1 MTRRLRTWL
10 PVAVVPAVV
19 IVGVLT
25 VPLQAGAAV
34 DLPDKTPAQVLAMIG
49 DSNVKALSG
58 TIEQTSELGL
68 PSLPSTGSGAD
79 ASASSALELLTG
91 SHTARIYLNAP
102 DNVRVQVMDR
112 LAERDLVRN
121 ASDVW
126 MYNSKDNTALHVTL
140 PDMTG
145 MARPQTDGAQQ
156 TPAQLAERMLAAIDP
171 STAVTVGK
179 DTRVA
184 GRTAYEL
191 RLTPRTDATL
201 VGEVSIAVDSETG
214 MPLRVEVQARGQSDP
229 AFSLAFTKLSLD
241 APSADLFDFTPPAGA
256 KVEEKTLPD
265 PSAIHDLAIHDSAM
279 HHSALHD
286 KTMTG
291 TKMPATPEEAKKL
304 LEQLKAEQPK
314 NGGGMLPG
322 VTVDGTGWASVV
334 ELPAGTVTADVL
346 ANPLLAQVTES
357 VDGGRLLST
366 ALVTVLVTDDGRVFA
381 GSVPAERLQAAAVG
395 G

>member
-1 MTRRLRTWL
+1 MNRRLRTWL

-49 DSNVKALSG
+49 DSNVTALSG

-91 SHTARIYLNAP
+91 SHTARIYLNGP
-102 DNVRVQVMDR
+102 ENVRVQIMDR

-140 PDMTG
+140 PDTTG
-145 MARPQTDGAQQ
+145 MPRPEADGAQQ

-214 MPLRVEVQARGQSDP
+214 MPLRVEVQARGQSAP
-229 AFSLAFTKLSLD
+229 AFSLAFTRLSLD
-241 APSADLFDFTPPAGA
+241 APNADLFDFTPPAGA

-265 PSAIHDLAIHDSAM
+265 PSAIHDSAM
-279 HHSALHD
+279 RD
-286 KTMTG
+286 KAMTG
-291 TKMPATPEEAKKL
+291 TKMPATAEEAKKF
-304 LEQLKAEQPK
+304 LEELKAEQPK

-334 ELPAGTVTADVL
+334 ELPAGTVTADLL

>member
-49 DSNVKALSG
+49 DSNVTALSG

-91 SHTARIYLNAP
+91 SHTARIYLNGP
-102 DNVRVQVMDR
+102 DNVRVQIMDR

-140 PDMTG
+140 PDTTG
-145 MARPQTDGAQQ
+145 MTRPQPDGAQQ
-156 TPAQLAERMLAAIDP
+156 TPAQLAERMLASIDP

-201 VGEVSIAVDSETG
+201 VGEVSIAVDAETG
-214 MPLRVEVQARGQSDP
+214 MPLRVEVQARGQSAP
-229 AFSLAFTKLSLD
+229 AFSLAFSRLSLD
-241 APSADLFDFTPPAGA
+241 APNADLFDFTPPAGA

-265 PSAIHDLAIHDSAM
+265 PSVIHDSAIHDSAM
-279 HHSALHD
+279 RD
-286 KTMTG
+286 KAMTG
-291 TKMPATPEEAKKL
+291 TKMPATAEEAKKL
-304 LEQLKAEQPK
+304 LEELKAEQPK

-334 ELPAGTVTADVL
+334 ELPAGTVTADLL

-366 ALVTVLVTDDGRVFA
+366 ALVNVLVTDDGRVFA

>member
-1 MTRRLRTWL
+1 MTRRLRSWL
-10 PVAVVPAVV
+10 PVAVVPAVA

-58 TIEQTSELGL
+58 TIEQASELGL
-68 PSLPSTGSGAD
+68 PSLPRTGSGAD

-91 SHTARIYLNAP
+91 THTARVYLNGP
-102 DNVRVQVMDR
+102 DNIRVQVMDR

-121 ASDVW
+121 ASDIW

-140 PDMTG
+140 PDPTG
-145 MARPQTDGAQQ
+145 MTRPPADDLQQ
-156 TPAQLAERMLAAIDP
+156 TPAKLAERMLAAIDP

-214 MPLRVEVQARGQSDP
+214 MPLRVEVQARGQSAP
-229 AFSLAFTKLSLD
+229 AFSLAFTKLSLE
-241 APSADLFDFTPPAGA
+241 APNSDLFDFTPPAGA
-256 KVEEKTLPD
+256 KVEQKSLPD
-265 PSAIHDLAIHDSAM
+265 A
-279 HHSALHD
+279 SALHE
-286 KTMTG
+286 KAMSG
-291 TKMPATPEEAKKL
+291 AKMPASEGEAKKL
-304 LEQLKAEQPK
+304 VEELKAGQMK
-314 NGGGMLPG
+314 AGQMTNGGGMLPG

-334 ELPAGTVTADVL
+334 ELPAGTVSADVF

-357 VDGGRLLST
+357 IDGGRLLST

-381 GSVPAERLQAAAVG
+381 GSVPAARLQAAAVG

>member
-1 MTRRLRTWL
+1 MTLRLRSWL

-34 DLPDKTPAQVLAMIG
+34 DLPDKTPAQVLALIG

-68 PSLPSTGSGAD
+68 PALPSTGSGAD

-91 SHTARIYLNAP
+91 SHTARVYLNGP
-102 DNVRVQVMDR
+102 DNIRVQVMDR

-140 PDMTG
+140 PDTTG
-145 MARPQTDGAQQ
+145 MPRPEADGSQQ

-191 RLTPRTDATL
+191 RLTPRTDETL

-214 MPLRVEVQARGQSDP
+214 MPLRVEVQARGQSAP
-229 AFSLAFTKLSLD
+229 AFSLAFSKLSLE
-241 APSADLFDFTPPAGA
+241 APNADLFDFTPPAGA
-256 KVEEKTLPD
+256 KVEEKSLPD
-265 PSAIHDLAIHDSAM
+265 ASAM
-279 HHSALHD
+279 HDKAMHD
-286 KTMTG
+286 MSLTG
-291 TKMPATPEEAKKL
+291 GKMPATEDEATKL
-304 LEQLKAEQPK
+304 VEQLKDEKLK

-322 VTVDGTGWASVV
+322 VSVDGTGWASVV
-334 ELPAGTVTADVL
+334 ELPAGTVPADVL
-346 ANPLLAQVTES
+346 ADPLLAQVTES

-366 ALVTVLVTDDGRVFA
+366 ALVNVLVTDDGRVFA
-381 GSVPAERLQAAAVG
+381 GSVPAARLQTAAVG

>member
-25 VPLQAGAAV
+25 VPFQAGAAV

-49 DSNVKALSG
+49 DSDVTALSG
-58 TIEQTSELGL
+58 TIDQTSELGL
-68 PSLPSTGSGAD
+68 PSVPSTGSGAD
-79 ASASSALELLTG
+79 ASATSALELLTG
-91 SHTARIYLNAP
+91 SHTARVYLNGP
-102 DNVRVQVMDR
+102 DKIRVQVMDR

-126 MYNSKDNTALHVTL
+126 MYNSKDNTVLHVTL
-140 PDMTG
+140 PDSTG
-145 MARPQTDGAQQ
+145 TTSPHSDGGQQ

-171 STAVTVGK
+171 STAVSVGK

-191 RLTPRTDATL
+191 RLTPRSDATL

-214 MPLRVEVQARGQSDP
+214 MPLRVEVQARGQAAP
-229 AFSLAFTKLSLD
+229 AFSLAFTNVSLD
-241 APSADLFDFTPPAGA
+241 APHADLFDFAPPAGA
-256 KVEEKTLPD
+256 KVEEKSLPD
-265 PSAIHDLAIHDSAM
+265 A
-279 HHSALHD
+279 SALHHKAMSD
-286 KTMTG
+286 
-291 TKMPATPEEAKKL
+291 TKMPATEDEAKKL
-304 LEQLKAEQPK
+304 LEQMTAEQLK

-334 ELPAGTVTADVL
+334 ELPAGTVPADVL
-346 ANPLLAQVTES
+346 ANPLLAQATES

-366 ALVTVLVTDDGRVFA
+366 ALVNVLVTDDGRVFA
-381 GSVPAERLQAAAVG
+381 GSVPAARLQSAAVG